1 MGRGR
6 KGMLNQSITKLNPRR
21 HREIAMVVGRPHKSD
36 ETKINLHEGTLEYMK
51 NMNQQELVDFLLSND
66 WHVKTSGI
74 NASGC

>member
-1 MGRGR
+1 MKTSRR
-6 KGMLNQSITKLNPRR
+6 FFAALAKGMK
-21 HREIAMVVGRPHKSD
+21 K
-36 ETKINLHEGTLEYMK
+36 KINLQEQAVEFME

>member
-6 KGMLNQSITKLNPRR
+6 RKMNPRR

-36 ETKINLHEGTLEYMK
+36 ETKINMPEGTLEFMK
-51 NMNQQELVDFLLSND
+51 NMNQQELVD
-66 WHVKTSGI
+66 WHVKTSGT

>member
-6 KGMLNQSITKLNPRR
+6 NGALNQSMKKMNLKNNGG
-21 HREIAMVVGRPHKSD
+21 IAKVYGRLHKSD
-36 ETKINLHEGTLEYMK
+36 EKISLHEDKLELMK
-51 NMNQQELVDFLLSND
+51 NMNQQELVDFLLSNGD